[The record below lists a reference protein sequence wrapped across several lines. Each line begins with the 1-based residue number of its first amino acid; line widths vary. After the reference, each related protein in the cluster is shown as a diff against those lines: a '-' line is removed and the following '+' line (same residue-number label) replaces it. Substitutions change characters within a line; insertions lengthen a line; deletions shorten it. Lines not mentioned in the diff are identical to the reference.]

1 MLFPSVSRLAG
12 ARPAFGSAKRF
23 AFLQL
28 FFRPGNHRARQD
40 RTWPD
45 ETVDRLPSSPKVS
58 TALCAPW
65 VVECGAL
72 RHCPPRQSRPF
83 AVGSSAAD
91 CTRCRPRIPAAG
103 DERRSRSA
111 TDCKK
116 CPPPSLPVS
125 AGFGRRPYSRPVGR
139 NRSLCRGG
147 GGPRRTPDFTR
158 VARGLPGPLPL
169 PFAGMLSLSGNCRP
183 MSGLR
188 AVCRESSGR

>member
-12 ARPAFGSAKRF
+12 ARPAFGPAKRF

-72 RHCPPRQSRPF
+72 RHCPPRRCRPF

-91 CTRCRPRIPAAG
+91 CIRCRPRIPAAG

-116 CPPPSLPVS
+116 RPPSLFP
-125 AGFGRRPYSRPVGR
+125 SRQGLDEDRTRVLSVGTAPFAEA
-139 NRSLCRGG
+139 

-158 VARGLPGPLPL
+158 VARGLPGTLPL
-169 PFAGMLSLSGNCRP
+169 PFAGMLSLSGDCRP
-183 MSGLR
+183 MSGLH

>member
-72 RHCPPRQSRPF
+72 RHCPPPDKVGRSPSAPRQRTALVVARVFLPPATNVDHAPRPTVKNALPPLFPSRQGLDEDRTRVLSVGIAPF
-83 AVGSSAAD
+83 AEA
-91 CTRCRPRIPAAG
+91 
-103 DERRSRSA
+103 
-111 TDCKK
+111 
-116 CPPPSLPVS
+116 
-125 AGFGRRPYSRPVGR
+125 
-139 NRSLCRGG
+139 

>member
-72 RHCPPRQSRPF
+72 RHCPPP
-83 AVGSSAAD
+83 
-91 CTRCRPRIPAAG
+91 G
-103 DERRSRSA
+103 D
-111 TDCKK
+111 
-116 CPPPSLPVS
+116 
-125 AGFGRRPYSRPVGR
+125 VGR
-139 NRSLCRGG
+139 SPSAPRQRTALVVARVFLPPATNVDHAPRPTVKNALPLSSRLGRVWTKTVLASCRSEPLPLPRR
-147 GGPRRTPDFTR
+147 GPRRTPDFTR
-158 VARGLPGPLPL
+158 VARGLPGTRP
-169 PFAGMLSLSGNCRP
+169 PFAGMLSLSCDCRP